1 MGGWVGEWGGVSET
15 SPTVADA
22 LDIHQKYTL
31 GIHQKY
37 TLGTH
42 QKYTLGTPE
51 IYSWYTPEIYH
62 NSNVRTRTQNV
73 RTLKSEPSTH
83 VRARQP
89 KVLYSFAHAVQY
101 TRNHPGARA
110 RMCVRACACVRVLA
124 RACACVR
131 ACARSIA
138 DAGAAALAAA
148 VGHWDPGNTPRR
160 WPIARDKSI
169 YAPLGHWNP
178 GRPRSRRER
187 SSLLEPGACWR
198 YGGYSCVVLERSS
211 L

>member
-1 MGGWVGEWGGVSET
+1 MGGVSET

-62 NSNVRTRTQNV
+62 NSNVRTRTKNV

-83 VRARQP
+83 VRARKP
-89 KVLYSFAHAVQY
+89 KVLYSL
-101 TRNHPGARA
+101 TLSNTPETTPSARA
-110 RMCVRACACVRVLA
+110 RMCVRACACLRVLA
-124 RACACVR
+124 RACACAR
-131 ACARSIA
+131 AQHRRCRGGG
-138 DAGAAALAAA
+138 AGGG
-148 VGHWDPGNTPRR
+148 VG
-160 WPIARDKSI
+160 S
-169 YAPLGHWNP
+169 LG
-178 GRPRSRRER
+178 SR
-187 SSLLEPGACWR
+187 
-198 YGGYSCVVLERSS
+198 
-211 L
+211 